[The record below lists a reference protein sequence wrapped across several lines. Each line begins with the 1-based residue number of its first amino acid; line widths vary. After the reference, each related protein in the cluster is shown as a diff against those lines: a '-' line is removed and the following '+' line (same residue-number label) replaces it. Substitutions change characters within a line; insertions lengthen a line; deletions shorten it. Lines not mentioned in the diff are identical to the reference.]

1 VQAAAHSFDLAPHCS
16 LSARGARLFF
26 ASVCVPTFGIAGA
39 ATVLGYWPVLPFAG
53 AEMVLLGWALK
64 TNMARRF
71 EREHIEVSETE
82 VSVEYTFTNRPPRR
96 VVFPRHWAQ
105 VKIRRAKS
113 PLHRGQLVIESH
125 GRGHEVGKFLTE
137 EERRHLAAELKL
149 LIGGMNQS
157 PALPRSGSP
166 DQFS

>member
-1 VQAAAHSFDLAPHCS
+1 LFTAHTFDLAPHCS
-16 LSARGARLFF
+16 LSERGARLFF

-82 VSVEYTFTNRPPRR
+82 VIVEYTFAHGTPRR

-105 VKIRRAKS
+105 VKIRRPKS

>member
-1 VQAAAHSFDLAPHCS
+1 M
-16 LSARGARLFF
+16 
-26 ASVCVPTFGIAGA
+26 
-39 ATVLGYWPVLPFAG
+39 LGYWPVLPFAG

-82 VSVEYTFTNRPPRR
+82 VILEYTFAHGTPRR

-105 VKIRRAKS
+105 VKIRRPKS

>member
-1 VQAAAHSFDLAPHCS
+1 VQAAHSFDLAPHCS
-16 LSARGARLFF
+16 LSERGARLFF

-71 EREHIEVSETE
+71 EREHIEVTETE
-82 VSVEYTFTNRPPRR
+82 VILETSQRAPRR

-105 VKIRRAKS
+105 VKIRRPKS
-113 PLHRGQLVIESH
+113 PLHPGKLVIESH